1 MDFLFAKELTS
12 IGIIGFIYN
21 IWVVNKMASKSL
33 IFWNKVSIVACIILI
48 LNSKVNKVDFKCL
61 KGFFEKVAVVYSK
74 SGLKVIKNKFDRI

>member
-1 MDFLFAKELTS
+1 M
-12 IGIIGFIYN
+12 
-21 IWVVNKMASKSL
+21 
-33 IFWNKVSIVACIILI
+33 ACIILI